1 MSLITI
7 TNDESCIV
15 PHTSHKINPR
25 WILFYWCLLNF
36 MYLLLVGCTGSGLLG
51 TGVSNCSEQGLL
63 FVRTLGLL
71 TVVLPF
77 SVEHRLWAKG
87 LSSCGV
93 ELSCFTA
100 REILLS
106 QRSSPYSL
114 LWQVDSYPPH
124 HQESP
129 PGGF

>member
-7 TNDESCIV
+7 INDESWTL

-25 WILFYWCLLNF
+25 WILFYWCLLPF
-36 MYLLLVGCTGSGLLG
+36 MYLLLVGCTGSGVLG

-63 FVRTLGLL
+63 FVGTLGLL
-71 TVVLPF
+71 TVVLPL

-87 LSSCGV
+87 LSSCDA

-100 REILLS
+100 HEILLS
-106 QRSSPYSL
+106 QWSSPYSL
-114 LWQVDSYPPH
+114 LWQVDFYPPH